1 MKKKLRIAV
10 LAPVTR
16 PISEDTRG
24 GRPRIIHTLIEALSA
39 RGHSIT
45 LFGTKDS
52 KTSARVIPIVDK
64 ALYSLPKAENPFYQ
78 QIIPLSVMLEELKK
92 HQNDFDI
99 INNHLYPEFL
109 PLLIKETI
117 KKPMVTNIHLAV
129 TTETKKI
136 LSYFKQEA
144 YISPSRYQK
153 KVLKGF
159 SNIHTIPHGVEI
171 EKYPFNG
178 NPENH
183 FLFFGRMKT
192 YTDAHGKVIDPK
204 GASIAVKLAVAE
216 KEKIFV
222 AGNNETREYF
232 DTYIKPYLQKGVR
245 FVGPHVS
252 IDGPIGF
259 KEKLKLYRNAKALLF
274 PLQEDEAFGM
284 VMIEAMACGTPVI
297 AFDRSTVKE
306 IIKDGVTG
314 FVVKNEKEMKEA
326 MREIKNIDREACRKH
341 VERNFTAT
349 GMADAYES
357 LFYNIIK

>member
-39 RGHSIT
+39 QGHSIT

-52 KTSARVIPIVDK
+52 KTSARIVPIVNK

-78 QIIPLSVMLEELKK
+78 QIIPLSIMLEELKK
-92 HQNDFDI
+92 RQNDFDI

-109 PLLIKETI
+109 PLLVRETV
-117 KKPMVTNIHLAV
+117 KKPMITNIHLAV
-129 TTETKKI
+129 TAETQKI
-136 LSYFKQEA
+136 LSYFKKET

-159 SNIHTIPHGVEI
+159 THIHTIPHGVEI
-171 EKYPFNG
+171 EKYPFNN
-178 NPENH
+178 NPKNH

-192 YTDAHGKVIDPK
+192 YTNTHGKIIDPK
-204 GASIAVKLAVAE
+204 GGSIAIKLAVAE
-216 KEKIFV
+216 KEKIVV
-222 AGNNETREYF
+222 AGNNETQEYF
-232 DTYIKPYLQKGVR
+232 NTYIKPYLQKGVR

-259 KEKLKLYRNAKALLF
+259 KQKLNLYQNAKALLF

-297 AFDRSTVKE
+297 AFNRSTVKE
-306 IIKDGVTG
+306 IVKDGVTG
-314 FVVKNEKEMKEA
+314 FVVKNEKEMREA
-326 MREIKNIDREACRKH
+326 MKEIKSISREACRRH
-341 VERNFTAT
+341 VEKNFSASR
-349 GMADAYES
+349 MAGAYEA
-357 LFYNIIK
+357 LFYNAI